1 MNDSIPPKGYHTTRF
16 NVVVMLS
23 AGINRTRQI
32 GCEYEMTVPLIG
44 LGTGSE
50 VQAVL
55 ASIFNANHIRAAS
68 RGYSR
73 DPVPA
78 HADVVVEH
86 DSSVQGEKR
95 YHGIIW
101 HSIEIKTR
109 ILNGMDDWER
119 VVPKVLEIAAY
130 CGARVNASCGHHVHL
145 GLPEVKESLR
155 PVRSLT
161 ALVSRVEPVLFGLV
175 SPSRRG
181 NYYCAPIG
189 KPTAASSVGPNG
201 ERSSDIGDR
210 LCSRYDALNLTHIS
224 AASPHIE
231 FRHHQGTLDANK
243 SRHWLRLLLQVTE
256 HAVTRN
262 CQSHATPLENNRRGF
277 ERMATAIGLRVN
289 SKIYR
294 SVSDELAETASF
306 LLRRWRHFNESP
318 AWQPRT
324 LLREQVVEREVA

>member
-1 MNDSIPPKGYHTTRF
+1 
-16 NVVVMLS
+16 
-23 AGINRTRQI
+23 
-32 GCEYEMTVPLIG
+32 MTVPLIG

-55 ASIFNANHIRAAS
+55 ASILNANHIRAAS

-95 YHGIIW
+95 FRGISW

-109 ILNGMDDWER
+109 ILNGIDDWER
-119 VVPKVLEIAAY
+119 LVPKVLEIAAY

-145 GLPEVKESLR
+145 GLPEAKESLR
-155 PVRSLT
+155 SVRSLT

-175 SPSRRG
+175 SPSRRE
-181 NYYCAPIG
+181 NYYCAPIA
-189 KPTAASSVGPNG
+189 KPTGASYVGRNG
-201 ERSSDIGDR
+201 ESSSNIGDR
-210 LCSRYDALNLTHIS
+210 LYSRYDSLNLTRIS

-231 FRHHQGTLDANK
+231 YRHHQGTLDADK
-243 SRHWLRLLLQVTE
+243 SRHWLRLLLQLTE
-256 HAVTRN
+256 HAVVRN
-262 CQSHATPLENNRRGF
+262 CQSHAKPLENNRRGF

-294 SVSDELAETASF
+294 SVSAELTETASF
-306 LLRRWRHFNESP
+306 LLRRWKHFNESP
-318 AWQPRT
+318 LRQPRMS
-324 LLREQVVEREVA
+324 LREQAVERETD